1 MLIHTHG
8 NVALPVVGTF
18 KQTFTKEIK
27 EPIFKRLRNIVKE
40 KVAEDLNLYMLKS
53 GGMEKDYGGYP
64 INFDWSIVDS
74 PKVVDNTVGFGIK
87 GLFTP

>member
-1 MLIHTHG
+1 
-8 NVALPVVGTF
+8 
-18 KQTFTKEIK
+18 
-27 EPIFKRLRNIVKE
+27 
-40 KVAEDLNLYMLKS
+40 MLKS

-87 GLFTP
+87 GIFTP